1 MKQYFTNCFD
11 MLICTKINVLK
22 SDLFSRFED
31 LNSKLVKTLS
41 NETMFLMMEK
51 EDKKITNVP
60 VKVLQKFQISLGN
73 H

>member
-1 MKQYFTNCFD
+1 